1 MEGDLM
7 YRLSRN
13 DLCWC
18 GSGKKYKNCHLHMD
32 EKLSFMENEGLIAP
46 PREIIKT
53 PEQIEGIKKSC
64 EVTRKVLDMVGERIK
79 EGISTEEINTW
90 VHNYTVELGATPAP
104 LNYMGYPKSVCVSIN
119 EVVCHGIPSS
129 DTILK
134 NGDIVNVD
142 VTSILDGYYGDASR
156 MFIIGEAS
164 EKAIKLVETAKEC
177 LYIGIK
183 EVKPFATIG
192 DIGYAIQKYAE
203 GKGYSVV
210 REYGGHGIGLEFH
223 EEPFVDHC
231 GRPHT
236 GMILVPGMT
245 FTIEPMINE
254 GTYKCKVLEDGWT
267 AVTADG
273 KLTAQWEHT
282 VLVTEEGVEILT

>member
-1 MEGDLM
+1 
-7 YRLSRN
+7 
-13 DLCWC
+13 
-18 GSGKKYKNCHLHMD
+18 MD
-32 EKLSFMENEGLIAP
+32 EKLSLMEDEGLIAP
-46 PREIIKT
+46 PKEIVKT
-53 PEQIEGIKKSC
+53 PDQIEGIKKSC
-64 EVTRKVLDMVGERIK
+64 QVTKKVLNMVSEKIK
-79 EGISTEEINTW
+79 EGVTTDEINTW
-90 VHNYTVELGATPAP
+90 VHNYTLELGAIPAP

-119 EVVCHGIPSS
+119 EVVCHGIPSNRA
-129 DTILK
+129 LK
-134 NGDIVNVD
+134 NGDIVNID

-177 LYIGIK
+177 LAIGIK
-183 EVKPFATIG
+183 QVKPFATVG
-192 DIGYAIQKYAE
+192 DIGYAIQKHAE

-210 REYGGHGIGLEFH
+210 REFGGHGVGLEFH

-231 GRPHT
+231 GVPHT
-236 GMILVPGMT
+236 GMILVPGMV

-254 GTYKCKVLEDGWT
+254 GTHRCKVLEDGWT

-282 VLVTEEGVEILT
+282 VLVTEDGVEVLT

>member
-1 MEGDLM
+1 M
-7 YRLSRN
+7 RKLSRN

-18 GSGKKYKNCHLHMD
+18 GSEKKYKNCHLQQD
-32 EKLSFMENEGLIAP
+32 EKLSIMEAEGLIIP

-53 PEQIEGIKKSC
+53 PEQIEGIRKSSQ
-64 EVTRKVLDMVGERIK
+64 VTKKVLDMVAERIR
-79 EGISTEEINTW
+79 EGVTTDEINTW
-90 VHNYTVELGATPAP
+90 VHEYTLQLGAVPAP
-104 LNYMGYPKSVCVSIN
+104 LNYMGYPKSVCISIN
-119 EVVCHGIPSS
+119 EVVCHGIPS
-129 DTILK
+129 DRVLK

-142 VTSILDGYYGDASR
+142 VTSILNGYYGDASR

-164 EKAIKLVETAKEC
+164 EEAVKLVKTAKEC
-177 LYIGIK
+177 LDIGI
-183 EVKPFATIG
+183 EQVKPFATIG

-203 GKGYSVV
+203 SKGYSVV
-210 REYGGHGIGLEFH
+210 REYGGHGIGIQFH

-231 GRPHT
+231 AQKHT

-254 GTYKCKVLEDGWT
+254 GTYRCKLLDDGWT
-267 AVTADG
+267 ALTADG

-282 VLVTEEGVEILT
+282 ILVTEDGVEILT